1 MRRWEMACALMSGKR
16 TMEHIC
22 RVCGQSMLGAVRSRA
37 RAIED
42 CQAERTPSR
51 PALRLVPKAPEPKP
65 PRVPNVSEHAKL
77 RFAQYLYG
85 IDPVE
90 LERAIM
96 TETVRMGILA
106 GANFI
111 TRSDGLRLP
120 IAPDGTIVTVLPKRE
135 DKRMYMKGRVV
146 RVPEVDLRRALAEQF
161 YEELFSS

>member
-1 MRRWEMACALMSGKR
+1 MIGERA
-16 TMEHIC
+16 MEHVC
-22 RVCGQSMLGAVRSRA
+22 RLCGQSTLGAVRSRT

-42 CQAERTPSR
+42 CQAERPAPR
-51 PALRLVPKAPEPKP
+51 PALRLVPTEPKPAP
-65 PRVPNVSEHAKL
+65 PRVPRVSEHAKL
-77 RFAQYLYG
+77 RLAHCLYG
-85 IDPVE
+85 IDPDA

-96 TETVRMGILA
+96 TETVRMGIMA

-146 RVPEVDLRRALAEQF
+146 RTPEVDLRRALA
-161 YEELFSS
+161 